1 MTNRLKPAMER
12 VARRPREHAGRS
24 VSERRAGLEN
34 CNAGA
39 DPPFNRG
46 RLPSIGGPA
55 KGRKRAITF
64 CRRSRRGI
72 DGDMHANGDQT

>member
-55 KGRKRAITF
+55 RAPETSDYVLPTIPP
-64 CRRSRRGI
+64 GY
-72 DGDMHANGDQT
+72 